1 MPHEPPSPPNP
12 TRRAWALC
20 LAALAGAGSLGLHA
34 AGLAQAQ
41 AQAQARPPIL
51 SILDG
56 KAQLLRGAQRLE
68 LAEGVRLARQ
78 DIIETG
84 ADGRLVRIEF
94 DDGLAISLGPDSR
107 LLLEPTFVGERGRA
121 ARLYLLQGWIK
132 LNLPQP
138 PAGAKPATGGPAWL
152 ATPAFDLPSATG
164 SVVALL
170 AEGKVQVFVE
180 TGTVSLQERD
190 VGKPVGSP
198 RSLRSGEFFSRVGSG
213 KSGLTPRPAPDF
225 VQSLPRGFLDTLP
238 SRAGRFQ
245 DREVVPKT
253 QSELAYADVRHW
265 LAAEPSLRRAGM
277 PRWRPLTRQAAFR
290 DALVAN
296 MAAHPEWDRVL
307 FPEKYLPK
315 PAAPSPQGG
324 AAGVVR

>member
-1 MPHEPPSPPNP
+1 MPVHSLPPPNP
-12 TRRAWALC
+12 PRRAWGLF
-20 LAALAGAGSLGLHA
+20 LGALAGAAGLGLPA

-41 AQAQARPPIL
+41 ASARPPIL

-68 LAEGVRLARQ
+68 LAQGVRLARQ

-84 ADGRLVRIEF
+84 AEGRLVRIEF
-94 DDGLAISLGPDSR
+94 SDGLAISLGPGSR
-107 LLLEPTFVGERGRA
+107 LLLEPAFVGERGRA

-132 LNLPQP
+132 LNLPTP
-138 PAGAKPATGGPAWL
+138 PAGAKPATGGPALL
-152 ATPAFDLPSATG
+152 ATPAFDLLGATG

-170 AEGKVQVFVE
+170 AEGKAQVFVE
-180 TGTVSLQERD
+180 AGSLSLQERD

-198 RSLRSGEFFSRVGSG
+198 QALRSGEFFSRVGSG

-225 VQSLPRGFLDTLP
+225 VQSLPRSFLDTLP
-238 SRAGRFQ
+238 SRAELFK
-245 DREVVPKT
+245 DREVAPKVLT
-253 QSELAYADVRHW
+253 EFGYADVRDW
-265 LAAEPSLRRAGM
+265 LTAEPSLRRASM
-277 PRWRPLTRQAAFR
+277 PRWRPLTRNAAFR

-315 PAAPSPQGG
+315 PAAPAPQAGSGG
-324 AAGVVR
+324 SVR